1 MLSEQSGTSTRSQKS
16 ASNHVVA
23 GRRYGH
29 LIRLKPEYQER
40 YIALHAH
47 PFPGLIRQL
56 RASGLRNYSIFLHDD
71 MLFSF
76 YEYVGDDYAADM
88 EAIAENDTVQDWW
101 TLTDPM
107 QTSLGPDDSD
117 QWWTPIQE
125 LWHGGEKTVATSDS
139 QLNAQVTILRNGAL
153 KSLHEVY
160 SEVGPDLEAAL
171 EEAHVQ
177 NYTVFGWQEQL
188 HTYFEYTGGH
198 FADDYRR
205 LRASSVMQQLQRELS
220 RAHAEGAIESRKE
233 VDTEPVFFMR

>member
-1 MLSEQSGTSTRSQKS
+1 MRSQKS
-16 ASNHVVA
+16 ASNHVVV

-101 TLTDPM
+101 TLTDSM

-125 LWHGGEKTVATSDS
+125 LWHGGDKTVATSDT
-139 QLNAQVTILRNGAL
+139 QLTAQVRILQNGFL
-153 KSLHEVY
+153 KPLREVY

-177 NYTVFGWQEQL
+177 NYTVFGWKERL
-188 HTYFEYTGGH
+188 YTYFEYTEAQ
-198 FADDYRR
+198 FDEDYRQ
-205 LRASSVMQQLQRELS
+205 LRASSVMQRLQREMFS
-220 RAHAEGAIESRKE
+220 AQAEGATESRLQIAA
-233 VDTEPVFFMR
+233 EPVFYMR